1 MNPELVEV
9 ARENMAAD
17 TVTQSVYH
25 VPKSRKSD
33 LLVHLIKEGDWNQI
47 LDSSSL
53 QNEIDKDIDKDF
65 IEEANGQAKI
75 ETYTVVNSRE
85 GPTKGIIIGRL
96 ETGKRFIANTRRDK
110 DLLMKMMQN
119 EMLNVQGIVKFEDSR
134 NIFEPS

>member
-1 MNPELVEV
+1 MELIDAYPQETHGGSMRYVV
-9 ARENMAAD
+9 ARKN
-17 TVTQSVYH
+17 Q
-25 VPKSRKSD
+25 RKVSD
-33 LLVHLIKEGDWNQI
+33 NLKNIIKY
-47 LDSSSL
+47 
-53 QNEIDKDIDKDF
+53 EIDKDIDKDF
-65 IEEANGQAKI
+65 VEEANGQGKI

-119 EMLNVQGIVKFEDSR
+119 EMLNVQGIVKFEDSM

>member
-1 MNPELVEV
+1 MLKDDVVKLGLDLQGGMHVTLEV
-9 ARENMAAD
+9 SPIDIVKGLSGN
-17 TVTQSVYH
+17 
-25 VPKSRKSD
+25 
-33 LLVHLIKEGDWNQI
+33 NQ
-47 LDSSSL
+47 
-53 QNEIDKDIDKDF
+53 DKDF

>member
-1 MNPELVEV
+1 MIEKLRSKPGSYGMVNANGWFLTKHGMGLYSTEPFF
-9 ARENMAAD
+9 
-17 TVTQSVYH
+17 
-25 VPKSRKSD
+25 
-33 LLVHLIKEGDWNQI
+33 GDWNQI
-47 LDSSSL
+47 LDSSNF

-65 IEEANGQAKI
+65 VEEANGQGKI